1 MRPSLTLLLLAL
13 GLYQCQEGSQ
23 TSAPASSAEPVSS
36 TLRGY
41 YAVQKNTATLR
52 SCADDKKYQIQDATG
67 TLDSLY
73 KAACFPAPIPGEA
86 VYAVLNGTLA
96 ADGNTFTAT
105 RVDTLQSKNR
115 FTACMPWE
123 FWCSGTEP
131 FWSLQISEAEGG
143 IFFKNM
149 GDETGQAFTWKA
161 PQTDGKSSWLYE
173 TEGLRITIKKG
184 PCSDGMS
191 DMEYNYSVE
200 IQRNGETF
208 RGCAVRR
215 GETVRRE

>member
-1 MRPSLTLLLLAL
+1 MRPSLILVLFAL
-13 GLYQCQEGSQ
+13 GMYQCQQGPQ
-23 TSAPASSAEPVSS
+23 NPVPTSSTEPAPS

-41 YAVQKNTATLR
+41 YAMQNHTATLR
-52 SCADDKKYQIQDATG
+52 SCADDKKYQIKDATG
-67 TLDSLY
+67 MLDSLY
-73 KAACFPAPIPGEA
+73 ETACFPAPIPGES

-96 ADGNTFTAT
+96 ADGSTFTAT

-115 FTACMPWE
+115 FTACMLWE

-149 GDETGQAFTWKA
+149 GDETGQAFPWKS
-161 PQTDGKSSWLYE
+161 PKTDGKTSWVYE
-173 TEGLRITIKKG
+173 TENLRITIKKS

-191 DMEYNYSVE
+191 EMEYNYSAEVV
-200 IQRNGETF
+200 RNGETF
-208 RGCAVRR
+208 RGCAVHS